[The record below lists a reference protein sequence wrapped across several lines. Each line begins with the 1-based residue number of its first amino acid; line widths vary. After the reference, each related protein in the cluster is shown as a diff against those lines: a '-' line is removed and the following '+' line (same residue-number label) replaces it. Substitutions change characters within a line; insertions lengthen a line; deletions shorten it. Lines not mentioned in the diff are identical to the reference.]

1 MDWFHILLYFDDE
14 ELIMEHSLICDGFEE
29 ATKFL
34 DDLFL
39 RLHMPGALPDFE
51 LDAWRRP
58 SGMGLKHSDSEE
70 ILVYMPLVSEAIQ
83 DR

>member
-1 MDWFHILLYFDDE
+1 MDWFYVVLYFDEE

-29 ATKFL
+29 AMKFV
-34 DDLFL
+34 DELFL

-51 LDAWRRP
+51 LDARRRP
-58 SGMGLKHSDSEE
+58 SGLGLKHSDSDE
-70 ILVYMPLVSEAIQ
+70 ILVYMPLVGEVNQ